1 MNICFLTSEF
11 PNLRSG
17 GVENV
22 TYRLIKEFIA
32 RGHNV
37 SCISSDAPSSEMDIP
52 FRHLCI
58 RNLSSPEKSISAFFS
73 ANNVNIVINQSIEL
87 QWRFI
92 LDKIKPNFSHVKF
105 IKTLHT
111 DPYYAIKS
119 VRDIEPLYVTHG
131 NLARLIYRFSP
142 VTFLRYYR
150 RYKYLRSL
158 YQDWIYFYDAIVL
171 LSSRVLDS
179 LKKITGLY
187 AHHKLF
193 AINNPVDIGGC
204 DNRDQRQKLVLFVG
218 RLHRMAKRPDRVLA
232 VWRKIYKDFPD
243 WNLIFVGDGAMRHSL
258 EKFCRDSGMSNVLF
272 VGQCDPS
279 QYYRKASILCVSS
292 TSEGFSLVCA
302 EALLSG
308 VVPIAFDSY
317 GAVKDLI
324 CNGHNGILVP
334 PFDLDKYAKCLIDLM
349 KNKEYLE
356 QLRYNTQDSWNCDW
370 ASIDI
375 IVNQWEDLFA
385 KLI

>member
-32 RGHNV
+32 RGYSV
-37 SCISSDAPSSEMDIP
+37 SCISFDAPSSEMDIT
-52 FRHLCI
+52 FKHLCI
-58 RNLSSPEKSISAFFS
+58 RNLSSPEKLVSAFFL
-73 ANNVNIVINQSIEL
+73 ANSVNIVINQSIEL

-92 LDKIKPNFSHVKF
+92 LDKIKPDFSHVKF

-119 VRDIEPLYVTHG
+119 VRDIEPSYVTHG

-142 VTFLRYYR
+142 ATYVRYYR

-158 YQDWIYFYDAIVL
+158 YQDWICFYDAIVL
-171 LSSRVLDS
+171 LSSHVLENF
-179 LKKITGLY
+179 KKISGQY
-187 AHHKLF
+187 INHKLF
-193 AINNPVDIGGC
+193 AINNPVSIIDCKTEAKKENLI
-204 DNRDQRQKLVLFVG
+204 LYVG
-218 RLHRMAKRPDRVLA
+218 RLHHMAKRPDRILA
-232 VWRKIYKDFPD
+232 VWKKIYKNFPD
-243 WNLIFVGDGAMRHSL
+243 WNLIFVGDGPMRQSL
-258 EKFCRDSGMSNVLF
+258 EIFCRASGMNNVHF

-279 QYYRKASILCVSS
+279 QYYKRASILCVSS
-292 TSEGFSLVCA
+292 TSEGFSLACA

-324 CNGHNGILVP
+324 NNGYNGILVP

-349 KNKEYLE
+349 RNKEYLE
-356 QLRYNTQDSWNCDW
+356 RLRFQTQESWNCDW
-370 ASIDI
+370 ASIDT
-375 IVNQWEDLFA
+375 IVDQWEGLFA
-385 KLI
+385 KLP